1 MNKVV
6 SFLKNKWFILFI
18 SILNGAYPLCLC
30 VFAWCLMFY
39 KITFV
44 NTVKF
49 AIVYSVFSVIIALFM
64 FYTRKSLLTTV
75 FNLINMVVF
84 LPCLLLGWGNWAM
97 IIPAAIVTLFGFF
110 TCVMGDTARTVFGTI
125 FLLLYIVFCIGFFLV
140 MNVFRVTTTDTL
152 IEQGVSP
159 SGNFRYY
166 IMNIENKSSGKTAL
180 YVEPNTIDKNFY
192 DMIELK
198 TTIKKLVKQAN
209 NPTVMNCRWDGDI
222 MYINDEE
229 YFDEKDF
236 VTVENGVPEYNFE
249 GDNWTHT
256 YFEANYPIFEAIH
269 KFVTVVKDKLEELKS
284 GDDAQ
289 KLIII

>member
-44 NTVKF
+44 NTMKF

-180 YVEPNTIDKNFY
+180 YVEPNTIDTNFY

-209 NPTVMNCRWDGDI
+209 NPTVMNCRWEGDI

-236 VTVENGVPEYNFE
+236 VTMEDGVPEYNFE
-249 GDNWTHT
+249 DDNWTHT

-269 KFVTVVKDKLEELKS
+269 KFVTIVKDKLEELKS
-284 GDDAQ
+284 KDVAH
-289 KLIII
+289 IIIV

>member
-44 NTVKF
+44 NTMKF

-152 IEQGVSP
+152 IEHGVSP

-180 YVEPNTIDKNFY
+180 YVEPNTIDTNFY

-209 NPTVMNCRWDGDI
+209 NPTVMNCRWEGDI

-236 VTVENGVPEYNFE
+236 VTMEDGVPEYNFE
-249 GDNWTHT
+249 DDNWTHT

-269 KFVTVVKDKLEELKS
+269 KFVTIVKDKLEELKS
-284 GDDAQ
+284 KDAAH
-289 KLIII
+289 IIIV

>member
-44 NTVKF
+44 NTMKF

-180 YVEPNTIDKNFY
+180 YVEPNTIDTNFY

-209 NPTVMNCRWDGDI
+209 NPTVMNCRWKGDI

-236 VTVENGVPEYNFE
+236 VTMEDGVPEYNFE
-249 GDNWTHT
+249 DDNWTHT

-269 KFVTVVKDKLEELKS
+269 KFVTIVKDKLEELKS
-284 GDDAQ
+284 KDAAH
-289 KLIII
+289 IIIV

>member
-39 KITFV
+39 RITFV
-44 NTVKF
+44 NTMKF

-180 YVEPNTIDKNFY
+180 YVEPNTIDTNFY

-209 NPTVMNCRWDGDI
+209 NPTVMNCRWEGDI

-236 VTVENGVPEYNFE
+236 VTMEDGVPEYNFE
-249 GDNWTHT
+249 DDNWTHT

-269 KFVTVVKDKLEELKS
+269 KFVTIVKDKLEELKS
-284 GDDAQ
+284 KDAAH
-289 KLIII
+289 IIIV